1 MKHGFQFKAICQVK
15 SVKERQSERVSGK
28 DVSGSSEILSRIPP
42 HLKNGLD
49 ELRKHEAQVLAH
61 INSSPE
67 ASSRFLS
74 DPIATLVQLGIQVD
88 PQLASSIK
96 LSSGSTQNFLSQ
108 RTFRLPNG
116 KEIRPNIKVT
126 FVEHAEG

>member
-1 MKHGFQFKAICQVK
+1 M
-15 SVKERQSERVSGK
+15 KERQSERVSGK

-74 DPIATLVQLGIQVD
+74 DPIATLAQLGIQVD

-126 FVEHAEG
+126 FVGHAEG